1 MNDILDILDNFE
13 SVDFIDGLNFTGVS
27 DDDNIN

>member
-1 MNDILDILDNFE
+1 MNEILDILDNFE
-13 SVDFIDGLNFTGVS
+13 SVEFTDGLNFAGVS